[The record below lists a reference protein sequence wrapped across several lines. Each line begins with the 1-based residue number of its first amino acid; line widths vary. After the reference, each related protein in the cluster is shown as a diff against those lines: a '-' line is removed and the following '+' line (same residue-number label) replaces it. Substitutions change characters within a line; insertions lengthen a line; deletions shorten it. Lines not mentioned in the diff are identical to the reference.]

1 MVNASVIG
9 SSVHRTPPQ
18 SPTAQSVPTTL
29 KNAHVW
35 EVVSQIPLGKRG
47 TYLTA
52 KLSPLNR
59 HRLLSV
65 EVHRLLPS
73 FEDSVTETTGEK
85 HASESVKKE
94 AEACYIR
101 ILRPTARS
109 AFLGKGG
116 RHSEDAASKDD
127 DSGAGTHT
135 DGFQDDSTVNE
146 LDSSR
151 FDGWTAKYR
160 VPIRMVDIVE
170 HNKRAVE
177 IRGECKGHKYQ
188 REFVFQSEAAAS
200 EFIDII
206 KENKMLQE
214 KRAQVRV
221 ESITSGIT
229 LEKDEQL
236 TFLIDICSAMN
247 LPRTDVGRDSDPY
260 VTVRFNGRKIH
271 KTHYISREDN
281 PIWTLRS
288 KSLFVWTIDAM
299 ELFQSED
306 GLIFEVKDYD
316 AVGENES
323 MGAFS
328 VSPKTLYHWNGE
340 RKKFSL
346 KPLLGKHDYGQVRL
360 FCILTLAAFNFY
372 LPTLHVTQ
380 LGERCTS
387 CQEGHAT

>member
-1 MVNASVIG
+1 MDASVIE
-9 SSVHRTPPQ
+9 SSVVGTPPQ
-18 SPTAQSVPTTL
+18 SPTAQSVSTTL

-35 EVVSQIPLGKRG
+35 EVVSQIPTGKRG

-59 HRLLSV
+59 HRLISV
-65 EVHRLLPS
+65 EVHRVLPS
-73 FEDSVTETTGEK
+73 FEDGAADTADKSKAGD
-85 HASESVKKE
+85 SSFQKE

-101 ILRPTARS
+101 ILQPAARTT
-109 AFLGKGG
+109 FLGKGG
-116 RHSEDAASKDD
+116 KHAEHAARSQPGGKDD
-127 DSGAGTHT
+127 DSGAGTHA
-135 DGFQDDSTVNE
+135 DGFQDASTVDD
-146 LDSSR
+146 LDTSR

-160 VPIRMVDIVE
+160 LPIRMAEIVE

-177 IRGECKGHKYQ
+177 VKGECKGHIYQ
-188 REFVFQSEAAAS
+188 REYVFQSEAAAN
-200 EFIDII
+200 EFVDII
-206 KENKMLQE
+206 KQNKMLQE
-214 KRAQVRV
+214 KRAKDRV
-221 ESITSGIT
+221 ESIMSGIT
-229 LEKDEQL
+229 LQKDEQL
-236 TFLIDICSAMN
+236 TFLIDICSAMD

-271 KTHYISREDN
+271 KTHYISHEDN

-288 KSLFVWTIDAM
+288 KSLFIWKIDAM

-328 VSPKTLYHWNGE
+328 VSPKALYNWNGE

-360 FCILTLAAFNFY
+360 SCIST
-372 LPTLHVTQ
+372 
-380 LGERCTS
+380 
-387 CQEGHAT
+387 